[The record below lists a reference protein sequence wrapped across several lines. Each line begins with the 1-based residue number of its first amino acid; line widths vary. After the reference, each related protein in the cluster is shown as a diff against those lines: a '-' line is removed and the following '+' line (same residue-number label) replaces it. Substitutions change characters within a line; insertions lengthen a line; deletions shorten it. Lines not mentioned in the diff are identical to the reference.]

1 MYCSFSNIKD
11 CDGGKPLGM
20 QSGAIPDSAIKASSQ
35 RDQQHSAHHGRLG
48 GNSFWCPKNER
59 KTGYIEIDLPKEY
72 KITAVSIEV
81 QDRIKIGIALFALFY
96 SKQLQFHA
104 EKVCDSHAIAD

>member
-1 MYCSFSNIKD
+1 MHCSYSNIKD
-11 CDGGKPLGM
+11 CDGGNPLGM

-35 RDQQHSAHHGRLG
+35 RDQQHPAHHGRLG
-48 GNSFWCPKNER
+48 RNSFWCSKNE
-59 KTGYIEIDLPKEY
+59 KTSYIEIDLPKEY
-72 KITAVSIEV
+72 KITAVSIAV

-96 SKQLQFHA
+96 SKRLQFHV